1 MTLRQNKL
9 YLYLAVIAIM
19 SWALVNLTGLDEF
32 YHVQVPAHSPDYF
45 SKGYTKWE
53 MNELGTLKSK
63 LLSDEM
69 VHYSDDGT
77 TQMVNPIMF
86 FHNEKTPPWVI
97 HSDAGI
103 LSGDGKDLLL
113 NGKVA
118 INRDKAKGVTQ
129 LTINT
134 SVLKVNP
141 ETSYAETNEW
151 AELISPPNKTTG
163 TGMKMTFAPPIHL
176 QLLANVKG
184 KYETK

>member
-19 SWALVNLTGLDEF
+19 SWGLVNLTGLDEF
-32 YHVQVPAHSPDYF
+32 YHGQVPAHSPDYF

-86 FHNEKTPPWVI
+86 FI
-97 HSDAGI
+97 
-103 LSGDGKDLLL
+103 
-113 NGKVA
+113 
-118 INRDKAKGVTQ
+118 
-129 LTINT
+129 
-134 SVLKVNP
+134 
-141 ETSYAETNEW
+141 
-151 AELISPPNKTTG
+151 
-163 TGMKMTFAPPIHL
+163 MKKRHRGLFIQMPAFCPVMARICF
-176 QLLANVKG
+176 
-184 KYETK
+184 

>member
-1 MTLRQNKL
+1 MSPGKNRI
-9 YLYLAVIAIM
+9 YLYLAVIALI
-19 SWALVNLTGLDEF
+19 SWWLVKLTGVDELL
-32 YHVQVPAHSPDYF
+32 HGQVPAHSPDYF

-53 MNELGTLKSK
+53 MNELGTLKTQ

-69 VHYSDDGT
+69 IHYSDDGT
-77 TQMVNPIMF
+77 THMLNPTMLF
-86 FHNEKTPPWVI
+86 YNEKTPPWI
-97 HSDAGI
+97 IKSETGI

-113 NGKVA
+113 NGKVTIA
-118 INRDKAKGVTQ
+118 REKAKGVTP

-134 SVLKVNP
+134 SMLKVKP

-163 TGMKMTFAPPIHL
+163 TGMKLTFAPPIHL